1 MNLEGTKLKSS
12 GDTTL
17 DAGGNVN
24 LKAAKNTETTT
35 AFGVS
40 AEAGASKG
48 GEGSSQSAG
57 GEGNA
62 SYSKD
67 VTSDTVAIETG
78 GKLNIKGK
86 TVTNQEANIKAKGG
100 STVTGKVINEKAED
114 WSLSVG
120 AEASGTVEK
129 ETKNPKAGSKTTDDI
144 PDKGPKAADVITKK
158 YSKEAPELSRT
169 EKTDT
174 KPTSVADRKAE
185 IAKLKEGWTKQKAD
199 TDKIQD
205 KRQAASTGGSKPPSS
220 SGKEKTAAGDTV
232 DAKDSKNAVQKTPSV
247 KAKPRYMDDTVSSS
261 LKKKASSAND

>member
-1 MNLEGTKLKSS
+1 LKSS

-17 DAGGNVN
+17 DAGGNVS
-24 LKAAKNTETTT
+24 LKAAKNTETTS

-48 GEGSSQSAG
+48 DEGSSQSAG
-57 GEGNA
+57 IEGNA
-62 SYSKD
+62 SYGKD
-67 VTSDTVAIETG
+67 VTSDTVAIDTG

-86 TVTNQEANIKAKGG
+86 TVTNQEAAIKAKGG

-120 AEASGTVEK
+120 AEASGTAEK
-129 ETKNPKAGSKTTDDI
+129 ETKNPKTGSKTTDDI
-144 PDKGPKAADVITKK
+144 PDKGPKATDAITKK

-169 EKTDT
+169 EKTDA
-174 KPTSVADRKAE
+174 KPVSAADRKAE

-199 TDKIQD
+199 TDNVLIKKQPAITAED
-205 KRQAASTGGSKPPSS
+205 KPSS
-220 SGKEKTAAGDTV
+220 SGSQAKATGSSTANGKDTKS
-232 DAKDSKNAVQKTPSV
+232 ATQKPSST

-261 LKKKASSAND
+261 LKKKGASAND